1 MILLVNIEGLSK
13 QDTKEA
19 IKEDIVKFDC
29 MKVKIYSIT
38 KIHNGIQRQKIWEGF
53 VSDMRNGWFPV
64 YIKSSWDR
72 ESLRKISQ
80 TIILKIG
87 KRN

>member
-38 KIHNGIQRQKIWEGF
+38 KIHKQNPKTKI
-53 VSDMRNGWFPV
+53 
-64 YIKSSWDR
+64 
-72 ESLRKISQ
+72 
-80 TIILKIG
+80 
-87 KRN
+87 